1 MLTAEQMQRIAVN
14 RAEALR
20 RRALRTASDAPPAQ
34 AGDVIDLT
42 ADEQDVG
49 KRPREELAGG
59 EEPES
64 AAHQRL
70 RGQDVGKR
78 PREEEPG
85 SASTP
90 GAAAATDG
98 AGERIHALSPGS
110 ASTPS
115 HPRPEPG
122 SASTPSHPPVDRC
135 RLFVDLDGVL
145 ADFDSGVLR
154 VTGRQPHR
162 QSPGDMWRKL
172 QAARPPF
179 FEGLGWT
186 KDCGQKLWDSIAPF
200 SPAVLTGLPR
210 GTWAEPQKRKWCA
223 RFLGASV
230 KVHCCASKDKKNY
243 ATSCLRFEKRQ
254 PVLIDDRLSNCEEWK
269 KAGGA
274 AIHHRCLAETLR
286 QLRDLGYSV
295 GELDSPGG
303 R

>member
-1 MLTAEQMQRIAVN
+1 MLTAAQMERMAAN

-20 RRALRTASDAPPAQ
+20 RRALRSASDAPSAQ

-42 ADEQDVG
+42 ADD
-49 KRPREELAGG
+49 
-59 EEPES
+59 
-64 AAHQRL
+64 
-70 RGQDVGKR
+70 GQDVGKR
-78 PREEEPG
+78 SRQDLAEGEEPDGAAQQRGKRGKACIEEPG
-85 SASTP
+85 STSTP
-90 GAAAATDG
+90 SHP
-98 AGERIHALSPGS
+98 RLPPGS

-115 HPRPEPG
+115 HPRPAPG
-122 SASTPSHPPVDRC
+122 SASTPSHLRPALPPMDRR

-154 VTGRQPHR
+154 VTGRQPHQ

-172 QAARPPF
+172 QSARPPF

-186 KDCGQKLWDSIAPF
+186 KDCGQKLWDNIAPF
-200 SPAVLTGLPR
+200 APAVLTGLPR

-254 PVLIDDRLSNCEEWK
+254 PVLIDDRLSNCDEWK
-269 KAGGA
+269 QAGGT
-274 AIHHRCLAETLR
+274 AIHHTCLAATLR

-295 GELDSPGG
+295 EELDSPGG